1 MSLLL
6 QRQGCSLH
14 VTFELSGW
22 DCDGKIKIRG
32 SICQSYVVLY
42 HHISQ

>member
-22 DCDGKIKIRG
+22 DCDGKIKRLVSG
-32 SICQSYVVLY
+32 LAFGLAFGMVGVK
-42 HHISQ
+42 